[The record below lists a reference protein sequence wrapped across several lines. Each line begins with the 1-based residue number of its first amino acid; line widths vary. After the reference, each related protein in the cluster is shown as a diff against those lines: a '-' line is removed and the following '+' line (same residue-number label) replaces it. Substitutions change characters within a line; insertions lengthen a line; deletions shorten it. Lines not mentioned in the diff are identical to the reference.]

1 MLMNSIERDTH
12 SPILFEKALGAFNQ
26 DLTKFSESKDPGV
39 VSKKE
44 VDALLF
50 ETGTEAIL
58 VTKDNKGV
66 HIQYMRDTE
75 TTPAERVGVS
85 ISEKGVTYNA
95 VLNNREMSLLGQIE
109 EFKKFIEELEQT
121 HEIESK
127 VLSLIKELI

>member
-12 SPILFEKALGAFNQ
+12 SPILFEKALRGFNQ

-58 VTKDNKGV
+58 VTKDDKGV

-75 TTPAERVGVS
+75 TTPTERVGVS

-95 VLNNREMSLLGQIE
+95 VLNNRGMSLLDQIE